1 MPSDNFVKSL
11 QETLTQIHKDGTAK
25 GQEQVVTAII
35 KGSGEFGPR
44 FQLDR
49 YELAFMRIKLRP
61 SYLSN

>member
-49 YELAFMRIKLRP
+49 YEGRNFIRMNAN